1 MAPSAVGSWPYCKFA
16 NANGR
21 TTNMARQC
29 QCQVIVVFA
38 IFALVTILHQTV
50 AKVCSGM
57 HSHKG
62 NGCCYTLQSEQ
73 MAAELARHLGVP
85 GPLSR
90 ILLKQHDR
98 EEWDQLALHA
108 AEVCPSLA
116 DMLEKK
122 VTQLQGTTHAGVFVP
137 ACSRKSWREILC
149 RTVLVLRSVFFF
161 FPEVHV
167 QIGFQSCAFIAIR

>member
-1 MAPSAVGSWPYCKFA
+1 
-16 NANGR
+16 
-21 TTNMARQC
+21 
-29 QCQVIVVFA
+29 
-38 IFALVTILHQTV
+38 
-50 AKVCSGM
+50 
-57 HSHKG
+57 
-62 NGCCYTLQSEQ
+62 

-122 VTQLQGTTHAGVFVP
+122 VTQLQGTTHPGVFVP

-161 FPEVHV
+161 FSGGARPDWLSILCIHSYQV
-167 QIGFQSCAFIAIR
+167 SCNRVKSYSGLALDC